1 MIFISFTLASFLSHE
16 ALGACLDAKRV
27 TQEITSSIELLSPEN
42 KPLQPDL
49 CNESSTAFHTLR
61 ALLFLR
67 DIPAESLGVSEFN
80 PGLIGSSP
88 FNYFKSRVKKLVL
101 DEAPKSESCPDQR
114 LAFVSPFSR
123 EEKKIWICSNSI
135 HFDLVTLSS
144 ALMHESRHL
153 DGAEFAHKPCLI
165 GPYKDQ
171 FSCDDKYQDGGAYAI
186 GLEFLVRLAKNSQL
200 DHQLRERARQAAI
213 VDFSQRFNT
222 LPLDLQSGALLRKE
236 GSDELSFYNGKTVHS
251 LPFKIANEVVLAL
264 QAGVALFYSPLQG
277 DVKQFSFRQDLVP
290 ARNDALVEHFRKLPG
305 EKQKKLLDVGYGKQ
319 LACLLLNDS
328 LECFDREKLAFTK
341 SLNALRPTRFL
352 TSMDSRVL
360 EPGVLF
366 FFDESRTLYRIPPSA
381 EEVRA
386 QDPESWKQPASE
398 LVGLARWP
406 GGEIALGLDGQ
417 ISLLSYRTRRWTP
430 AEGPTKDDRYR
441 QLLAPF
447 YWSTKLQDL

>member
-1 MIFISFTLASFLSHE
+1 M
-16 ALGACLDAKRV
+16 
-27 TQEITSSIELLSPEN
+27 
-42 KPLQPDL
+42 
-49 CNESSTAFHTLR
+49 
-61 ALLFLR
+61 
-67 DIPAESLGVSEFN
+67 
-80 PGLIGSSP
+80 
-88 FNYFKSRVKKLVL
+88 
-101 DEAPKSESCPDQR
+101 
-114 LAFVSPFSR
+114 
-123 EEKKIWICSNSI
+123 
-135 HFDLVTLSS
+135 
-144 ALMHESRHL
+144 
-153 DGAEFAHKPCLI
+153 
-165 GPYKDQ
+165 
-171 FSCDDKYQDGGAYAI
+171 
-186 GLEFLVRLAKNSQL
+186 
-200 DHQLRERARQAAI
+200 
-213 VDFSQRFNT
+213 
-222 LPLDLQSGALLRKE
+222 
-236 GSDELSFYNGKTVHS
+236 
-251 LPFKIANEVVLAL
+251 
-264 QAGVALFYSPLQG
+264 
-277 DVKQFSFRQDLVP
+277 
-290 ARNDALVEHFRKLPG
+290 
-305 EKQKKLLDVGYGKQ
+305 
-319 LACLLLNDS
+319 ACLLLSDS